1 MQVHWMQAV
10 EYRSFS
16 ISSRKAAARE
26 YRNQESIAA
35 SYKSFVGL
43 GSGLCFQLYLN
54 IVVVRIGSLLV
65 FCADYHEL
73 YSFAAGNILVTT
85 TRMNLA
91 HAFPYASL
99 NFMLCSVI
107 ENRLYIVMSRVP
119 EIIAC
124 FSIIFFHALNC
135 FSSTTWPCCPIFPI
149 MGC

>member
-10 EYRSFS
+10 EHRSFS

-26 YRNQESIAA
+26 YRNQEFIAA
-35 SYKSFVGL
+35 SYNSFVGV
-43 GSGLCFQLYLN
+43 GFGLCFQLFLN

-65 FCADYHEL
+65 LCADYHEL
-73 YSFAAGNILVTT
+73 YSFAAGKFPVTK

-107 ENRLYIVMSRVP
+107 EKRLYIVMSRVP
-119 EIIAC
+119 GIIAC
-124 FSIIFFHALNC
+124 FSFFFHALNC
-135 FSSTTWPCCPIFPI
+135 FTTWLCCLIFPI